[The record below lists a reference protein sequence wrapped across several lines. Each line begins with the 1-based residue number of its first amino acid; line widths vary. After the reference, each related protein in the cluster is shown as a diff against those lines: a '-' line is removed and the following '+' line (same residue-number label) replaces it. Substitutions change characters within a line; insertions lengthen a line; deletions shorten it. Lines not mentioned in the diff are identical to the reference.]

1 MGKNMAKTG
10 HFLLQFLPKPT
21 CWLLLLTSCGP
32 TCLFFL
38 FSIPTSWDYTAS
50 EPPSHNAPSNKTYP
64 RSSPVSPGTHSPA
77 APPDP

>member
-21 CWLLLLTSCGP
+21 CWLLPLTSCGP

-50 EPPSHNAPSNKTYP
+50 EPPSHNAVKV
-64 RSSPVSPGTHSPA
+64 SSYTK
-77 APPDP
+77 